1 MVSTKRKFELDF
13 VSDFEL
19 TTEFDIR
26 FAKISGYFNTKYWYL
41 DITEIGMKTP
51 LELAWKFPLNLVKLI
66 LISPKYWDLNGRTAT
81 SSSSPPPSQ
90 KLAFQNW
97 SKLNITIQMASTSH
111 LNCSQEKPINLNC
124 VLFHWWNYRR
134 K

>member
-66 LISPKYWDLNGRTAT
+66 LISPKYWDLNGRTA
-81 SSSSPPPSQ
+81 SSPPLPPLPEIGIP
-90 KLAFQNW
+90 KLVKIEHFNSNGIDFSFELITRKTNQ
-97 SKLNITIQMASTSH
+97 SKLRFISLMKLS
-111 LNCSQEKPINLNC
+111 
-124 VLFHWWNYRR
+124 
-134 K
+134 